1 MPAPKRPRRE
11 PTDEWEQLQLF
22 VGWPEQER
30 YELLRPIVLFGQTSE
45 ERARATGVS
54 ERTLE
59 RKADRFDAAG
69 MASLFDSDEP
79 SAHDR
84 RFLPADIR
92 HRILSLK
99 AEYPAFRPNEIAE
112 ICRRR
117 DDCRVTHTTV
127 QRVLATY
134 PHPAQVTRRYPPY
147 AQITEPTQRRLAI
160 VHLYF
165 DGWNIKS
172 IAGYLQTTRTRVYE
186 TLHRFFA
193 EDYAGLPDQ
202 SRAPKNPARK
212 VDFKAMAAIRRLQAN
227 ADLGEWRVHAALAQM
242 GIHLSPR
249 TCGRIM
255 AHNHQLGLPRPAD
268 PLPPEPRPMPF
279 AATYRH
285 EYWSVDVRY
294 IEEHHLENP
303 KPAYVISILEN
314 YSRALLAS
322 LLTPRQDLTAY
333 LIVLRLALQ
342 EHGCPTGIVSDGG
355 GIFKANQVLKIYK
368 ALGIERHQ
376 IESGQAWQ
384 NYIETHFNIMRRMA
398 DYHYARAESWG
409 EMRTVHDRFFADY
422 NLQPHWAHRQ
432 RKDGKRS
439 PQEVLGWVHGVWCDE
454 AELDRLFRLRAERV
468 FDAAGYL
475 RYKRWRIYG
484 ERGLAG
490 RRGAIWLFGELL
502 TVAYEED
509 TLVQYQVHYDPETRR
524 IRELTAGSS
533 APWTGIWSSA
543 CPRIGPAAS
552 RRSSRCRSSSFPW
565 RRTRRARTLS
575 VLIRRVAWC
584 VPRHSVATHV

>member
-1 MPAPKRPRRE
+1 MPPPKRPQRP
-11 PTDEWEQLQLF
+11 PTDDWEQLQLF

-30 YELLRPIVLFGQTSE
+30 YELLRPIVLFGQTSAQ
-45 ERARATGVS
+45 RSRGTGVS

-59 RKADRFDAAG
+59 RKADRFDAQG
-69 MASLFDSDEP
+69 MVSLFDPETPAPD
-79 SAHDR
+79 DR
-84 RFLPADIR
+84 RRVPADIR
-92 HRILSLK
+92 HRILSLN
-99 AEYPAFRPNEIAE
+99 AEYAAFRPHEIAE

-117 DDCRVTHTTV
+117 DDCRVDHKTV
-127 QRVLATY
+127 QRVLASD
-134 PHPAQVTRRYPPY
+134 PLPPSGARRYPPY
-147 AQITEPTQRRLAI
+147 RQIPDPAQRRLAI

-165 DGWNIKS
+165 DGWNITS

-255 AHNHQLGLPRPAD
+255 AHNRQLGLPRPAD
-268 PLPPEPRPMPF
+268 PRPQEPQLMPF

-294 IEEHHLENP
+294 IEDHQLENP
-303 KPAYVISILEN
+303 KPVYVISILDN

-355 GIFKANQVLKIYK
+355 GIFKATQVLKIYK
-368 ALGIERHQ
+368 ELGIERHQ

-384 NYIETHFNIMRRMA
+384 NYIETHFNIMRRMT
-398 DYHYARAESWG
+398 DYHYARAQTWG
-409 EMRTVHDRFFADY
+409 EMRAVHDRFFADY

-439 PQEVLGWVHGVWCDE
+439 PKGVLGWVHGVWCDE
-454 AELDRLFRLRAERV
+454 AELDRLFRLRAARV
-468 FDAAGYL
+468 FDQGGYL

-490 RRGAIWLFGELL
+490 RRGAIWLFGEVL
-502 TVAYEED
+502 TVAYDDD
-509 TLVQYQVHYDPETRR
+509 TLAQYQVHYEPETRR
-524 IRELTAGSS
+524 IAALSEARLFENRYPSPQPFLWELGDLEWHLVQRLPAYR
-533 APWTGIWSSA
+533 
-543 CPRIGPAAS
+543 PRRKPTVIAVQE
-552 RRSSRCRSSSFPW
+552 RLFPHEE
-565 RRTRRARTLS
+565 RA
-575 VLIRRVAWC
+575 
-584 VPRHSVATHV
+584 